1 MNTTY
6 TVHSKCHSGITYETQ
21 VTLPSDSNAPTHIEV
36 LVGMMRSQTF
46 SESTIIDGIVEY
58 LTTRLDSNELV
69 DLARS
74 LLCELADDDRKRVM
88 ENVP

>member
-21 VTLPSDSNAPTHIEV
+21 VTLPSDSNAPTHVEV

-46 SESTIIDGIVEY
+46 SESIIIDGLVEY
-58 LTTRLDSNELV
+58 LAAHTEPDTLV
-69 DLARS
+69 EVARAV
-74 LLCELADDDRKRVM
+74 LCQLPDDDRKRVM